1 VDEWQLADDRNNR
14 EKISRVRQAAEDLF
28 KRGQTNGDAEVTRS
42 APSDGAP
49 AEQQQPRQ
57 PRIFIVPPRLPPSPQ
72 AEAAVAPVPTRR
84 KAAARRPTVTVP
96 PSQIGRVRALATY
109 GMTPVQVAELY
120 GVTADEIDRI
130 LKAPVYKTPGYPGK
144 SR

>member
-1 VDEWQLADDRNNR
+1 VDEWQSADERNNR

-28 KRGQTNGDAEVTRS
+28 KRGQANAHAEVTRS
-42 APSDGAP
+42 APNDGAP
-49 AEQQQPRQ
+49 AEQQQRRQ
-57 PRIFIVPPRLPPSPQ
+57 PRIFTIPSRLPPRPQ
-72 AEAAVAPVPTRR
+72 VEAPVAAEPVRR
-84 KAAARRPTVTVP
+84 KAVARRPTATVP

-120 GVTADEIDRI
+120 GVTADEIERI
-130 LKAPVYKTPGYPGK
+130 LKAPVYKAPGYAGK

>member
-1 VDEWQLADDRNNR
+1 MDEWQSADERNNR

-28 KRGQTNGDAEVTRS
+28 KRGHANADAEVTRS
-42 APSDGAP
+42 APNDSAP
-49 AEQQQPRQ
+49 AEQQQRRQ
-57 PRIFIVPPRLPPSPQ
+57 PRIFTVPPRLPPTSQ
-72 AEAAVAPVPTRR
+72 VEAAVAAQPTRR

-120 GVTADEIDRI
+120 GVTPDEINRI
-130 LKAPVYKTPGYPGK
+130 LKAPVYSGK

>member
-1 VDEWQLADDRNNR
+1 MDEWQSADERNNR

-28 KRGQTNGDAEVTRS
+28 KRGQANADAEVTRS
-42 APSDGAP
+42 APNDGAP
-49 AEQQQPRQ
+49 AEQQQRRQ
-57 PRIFIVPPRLPPSPQ
+57 PRIFTVPPRLPPSPQ
-72 AEAAVAPVPTRR
+72 VEAAVAAQPTRR
-84 KAAARRPTVTVP
+84 KAVVRRPTVP

-120 GVTADEIDRI
+120 GVTPDEINRI
-130 LKAPVYKTPGYPGK
+130 LKAPIYSGK